1 MLPASVTCPS
11 LCLFR
16 LAPCSSAWLSLC
28 PSVSPS
34 SLPHLLQPL
43 CGLLLSLT
51 ILYLWL
57 SQTPAHSSLGLSH
70 PCLLSASFPVCLSVC
85 LSSGIVSFSSPACPP
100 FLASPVCPHH
110 LLCLPQLSGKAVV
123 IYELWTGPAA
133 GAGGPPIKVSRRKLP
148 AWDGRV
154 TAFTEQPQL
163 RARLSARDRWS
174 AGEGPLL
181 HSHLFGQTIKHLP
194 QP

>member
-1 MLPASVTCPS
+1 MSLPLGTLLLCLVVSLSFSVSFLAASSVAASVWPLTEPHHS
-11 LCLFR
+11 
-16 LAPCSSAWLSLC
+16 LSLAFPNTC
-28 PSVSPS
+28 SLLPWLLPPLPPLGFLPS
-34 SLPHLLQPL
+34 
-43 CGLLLSLT
+43 
-51 ILYLWL
+51 
-57 SQTPAHSSLGLSH
+57 
-70 PCLLSASFPVCLSVC
+70 LSVC